1 MFFSDDDLECEGQSR
16 EDHPSQ
22 PEGEGEVEVLQ
33 PQRLNRLLVL
43 LLIHENFSHQ
53 QTSLQHNETNGVEV
67 HALLTCWA
75 RIK

>member
-1 MFFSDDDLECEGQSR
+1 MCSASDDLEREGQGG

-33 PQRLNRLLVL
+33 PERLNRLLVL

-53 QTSLQHNETNGVEV
+53 QTSLQHNEW
-67 HALLTCWA
+67 C
-75 RIK
+75 